1 MPYILASILQPIFGW
16 ISDKYG
22 HRSQLLLVASVL
34 YVSAH
39 NMLLVL
45 RVDHNPIIVPVCAL
59 VLLGVAYALF
69 TSVIW
74 ACYAFVVDDRV
85 LTIAYGIP
93 TSVYNLIATVSFA
106 MVGALTSET
115 DDSHKYEKVE
125 WFLLIMSISSVAS
138 SFYLMQLDAQ
148 TGYRL
153 TSQNTH
159 DYEKVNSTDI
169 DSAVSDNV

>member
-85 LTIAYGIP
+85 LTIAY
-93 TSVYNLIATVSFA
+93 
-106 MVGALTSET
+106 
-115 DDSHKYEKVE
+115 DDSHTYEKVE
-125 WFLLIMSISSVAS
+125 WYVFINYVYIIGCEFVL
-138 SFYLMQLDAQ
+138 FDATGCTNRIQ
-148 TGYRL
+148 TDFTKYTRL
-153 TSQNTH
+153 RESKFH
-159 DYEKVNSTDI
+159 RHRFG
-169 DSAVSDNV
+169 